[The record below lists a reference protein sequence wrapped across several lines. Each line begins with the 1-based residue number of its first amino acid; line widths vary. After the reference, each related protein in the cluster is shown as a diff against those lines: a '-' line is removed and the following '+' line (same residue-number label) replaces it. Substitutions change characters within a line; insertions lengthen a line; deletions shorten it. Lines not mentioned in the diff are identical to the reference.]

1 MKIVPFPHP
10 TLRRVSKPLKRV
22 DAELKDTIRQMFD
35 LMYQSKGVGLAA
47 NQVDIPLRFFICNMA
62 GEAGEGEELV
72 FLNPTLSRPK
82 GLSEHEEGCL
92 SLPGVYAPVKRPA
105 SVRLHAYSLTG
116 EPFEAQIDGLLAR
129 IVQHETDHLD
139 GTLFID
145 RLSQAHTLDIRPFLD
160 EFELAFTNL
169 TGSGEMPGDEQIAA
183 RWKEL
188 EDRYS

>member
-1 MKIVPFPHP
+1 M
-10 TLRRVSKPLKRV
+10 
-22 DAELKDTIRQMFD
+22 
-35 LMYQSKGVGLAA
+35 
-47 NQVDIPLRFFICNMA
+47 
-62 GEAGEGEELV
+62 
-72 FLNPTLSRPK
+72 
-82 GLSEHEEGCL
+82 
-92 SLPGVYAPVKRPA
+92 KRPA

-139 GTLFID
+139 ATLFID
-145 RLSQAHTLDIRPFLD
+145 RLSPAHTLDIRPVLD